1 MPSSPQWVFDRFR
14 LDPDHAC
21 LWRGAEVI
29 ALPPK
34 AFDLLHYFVRHPD
47 RVVTKDEL
55 LDAVWPQTAV
65 TEAVVRVTIGLLRKV
80 LGDTAQTPQ
89 FIATVARRGYR
100 FLAPVNVVHPPE
112 TVPAEAPQQ
121 PAAPTPRSPEAVLP
135 TPRPMPFTGDRM
147 LEPGPER
154 ATSRLHSHGPGRE
167 DPHVARDPGRRA

>member
-21 LWRGAEVI
+21 LWRDAEVI

-65 TEAVVRVTIGLLRKV
+65 TEAVVR
-80 LGDTAQTPQ
+80 
-89 FIATVARRGYR
+89 
-100 FLAPVNVVHPPE
+100 
-112 TVPAEAPQQ
+112 
-121 PAAPTPRSPEAVLP
+121 
-135 TPRPMPFTGDRM
+135 
-147 LEPGPER
+147 GP
-154 ATSRLHSHGPGRE
+154 
-167 DPHVARDPGRRA
+167 

>member
-65 TEAVVRVTIGLLRKV
+65 TDAVVRVTIGLLRKV
-80 LGDTAQTPQ
+80 LGDTVQNPQ
-89 FIATVARRGYR
+89 FITTVARRGYR
-100 FLAPVNVVHPPE
+100 FLAPVSVVHPPE
-112 TVPAEAPQQ
+112 TVPAEAPQ
-121 PAAPTPRSPEAVLP
+121 PRAAPRPLP
-135 TPRPMPFTGDRM
+135 STGAYMR
-147 LEPGPER
+147 
-154 ATSRLHSHGPGRE
+154 
-167 DPHVARDPGRRA
+167 

>member
-1 MPSSPQWVFDRFR
+1 MPCSPQWIFDRFR

-21 LWRGAEVI
+21 LWRDAEVI

-47 RVVTKDEL
+47 RVLTKDEL

-100 FLAPVNVVHPPE
+100 FLAPVTVLHPPE
-112 TVPAEAPQQ
+112 TLPAEASQQ
-121 PAAPTPRSPEAVLP
+121 PAVPASRSAVVVLP
-135 TPRPMPFTGDRM
+135 TSQPMPSTGDRM
-147 LEPGPER
+147 LEPMLEPAPLAYTPTALAEKSR
-154 ATSRLHSHGPGRE
+154 TSSAPLEG
-167 DPHVARDPGRRA
+167 